1 MVLKSMEKEAMKK
14 RCEKCGK
21 TKPLEAFVKN
31 ATCTDGR
38 AGTCRACDNAY
49 RTAWKRQNA
58 KRISAA
64 RRKRY
69 AETEGMEVKAR
80 EQRRRERAPL
90 RVQCQRLRG
99 GMVERSRLR
108 GLPFDSDTLTVNYL
122 MERIEAKPTCECC
135 GVAFRIGGDRHGVKC
150 NASTSIDRIRPQAG
164 YTVKNIAL
172 LCWRCNNLKR
182 DATPQELK
190 AVTDWLWTVW
200 GNEVEANARS
210 GDLHTRALAAQK
222 EVGRG

>member
-1 MVLKSMEKEAMKK
+1 MVLKSIEKEAMKK

-38 AGTCRACDNAY
+38 AGTCRACGNAY
-49 RTAWKRQNA
+49 CTAWKRKNA
-58 KRISAA
+58 KRISSA

-69 AETEGMEVKAR
+69 AETDGMEVKAR

-135 GVAFRIGGDRHGVKC
+135 GVAFKIGGERNGVKC
-150 NASTSIDRIRPQAG
+150 NASPSIDRIRPQAG

-190 AVTDWLWTVW
+190 AVMDWLWTVW
-200 GNEVEANARS
+200 GNEVEANA
-210 GDLHTRALAAQK
+210 LNKL
-222 EVGRG
+222 RGKSLVAN

>member
-38 AGTCRACDNAY
+38 AGTCRACGNAY
-49 RTAWKRQNA
+49 CTAWKRKNA

-69 AETEGMEVKAR
+69 AETEGMKVKAR

-99 GMVERSRLR
+99 GMVERSCLR

-135 GVAFRIGGDRHGVKC
+135 GVAFKIGGERNGVKC
-150 NASTSIDRIRPQAG
+150 NASPSIDRIRPQAG
-164 YTVKNIAL
+164 YTVNNIAL

-200 GNEVEANARS
+200 GNEVEAN
-210 GDLHTRALAAQK
+210 
-222 EVGRG
+222 EVISS